1 MEERFIY
8 ADERFADIQM
18 LRYRLNGFE
27 ALSLQQK
34 KYIYYLSEATLYGR
48 DIVFDQFGKYNLR
61 IRKMLEAVYSSNTFR
76 GSSEEEQAF
85 ETYLKQV
92 WFSSG
97 IYHHYGYEKI
107 IPAFTPV
114 FLESALRK
122 TDVSLLPL
130 KEGETLQEFCDELF
144 PVIFDPAHLS
154 KRVNQTDGDDLVL
167 TSACNYY
174 ENVTQ
179 EEVEQYYG
187 AMKTDEASGPSW
199 GLNTKLV
206 KCDGRLQEQVWK
218 ADGLYGAAIRK
229 IVSCLEKALNY
240 AENNHQKE
248 VIRLLIDYYRTGD
261 LRTFDKYSIEW
272 VRENSGEIDFI
283 NGFIEVYGD
292 PMGLKASWEGIVEYK
307 DAEATKRTQTISQH
321 AQWFEDHSPVDARFK
336 KKTVRG
342 VTANAVCAA
351 MLGGEEYP
359 STAIGIN
366 LPNAEWIRAQHGSK
380 SVTITNI
387 TEAYNKASRGNGFR
401 EEFVIDQET
410 MDLIERYGDLCDQLH
425 TDLHECLGHGSGQLL
440 PQTNPDALKAYGST
454 IEEARADLF
463 GLYYIA
469 DPKLV
474 ELGLLPDADAYR
486 SQYYTY
492 MMNGLLTQLTRIQPG
507 KQIEEAHM
515 RNRALIARWVKEQTG
530 GAVLLEKINGKTF
543 VRVSDYQQLREAIA
557 RLLREVQRIKSE
569 GDFEAAR
576 NLVENYGV
584 TVDKDLHEEVLARY
598 EKLNLAPYKGFINP
612 VMTPIYNNV
621 GEISDI
627 KVDYSES
634 YSDQMLRYSK
644 DYATL

>member
-1 MEERFIY
+1 MIN
-8 ADERFADIQM
+8 AKIDS
-18 LRYRLNGFE
+18 LR
-27 ALSLQQK
+27 
-34 KYIYYLSEATLYGR
+34 
-48 DIVFDQFGKYNLR
+48 
-61 IRKMLEAVYSSNTFR
+61 
-76 GSSEEEQAF
+76 
-85 ETYLKQV
+85 
-92 WFSSG
+92 
-97 IYHHYGYEKI
+97 
-107 IPAFTPV
+107 
-114 FLESALRK
+114 
-122 TDVSLLPL
+122 
-130 KEGETLQEFCDELF
+130 
-144 PVIFDPAHLS
+144 
-154 KRVNQTDGDDLVL
+154 
-167 TSACNYY
+167 
-174 ENVTQ
+174 
-179 EEVEQYYG
+179 
-187 AMKTDEASGPSW
+187 
-199 GLNTKLV
+199 
-206 KCDGRLQEQVWK
+206 
-218 ADGLYGAAIRK
+218 
-229 IVSCLEKALNY
+229 
-240 AENNHQKE
+240 
-248 VIRLLIDYYRTGD
+248 
-261 LRTFDKYSIEW
+261 
-272 VRENSGEIDFI
+272 
-283 NGFIEVYGD
+283 
-292 PMGLKASWEGIVEYK
+292 
-307 DAEATKRTQTISQH
+307 
-321 AQWFEDHSPVDARFK
+321 RFK